1 MRLVRF
7 ADNGLQWAGE
17 EKVIQVTLSTGNHW
31 WRDPMNLALP
41 FTDATDCE
49 IAAVL
54 QGLTRLAILGDFT
67 RAGEGVA
74 LDDVSISTASAQ
86 PSFPLACQQG
96 CLCAHDQRQRR
107 ISCCGSDPAV
117 YYPF

>member
-1 MRLVRF
+1 
-7 ADNGLQWAGE
+7 
-17 EKVIQVTLSTGNHW
+17 
-31 WRDPMNLALP
+31 MNAALP
-41 FTDATDCE
+41 FTAATECE
-49 IAAVL
+49 MAAVL
-54 QGLTRLAILGDFT
+54 AGLTRLAILGDVT

-74 LDDVSISTASAQ
+74 LDDISISSADAQ

-107 ISCCGSDPAV
+107 ISCCGSDPNV